1 MFFFKITLAFPKLN
15 YVSKSF
21 LLFLHFENKMIDTS
35 SYGKINTCEEVKF
48 K

>member
-21 LLFLHFENKMIDTS
+21 LPFLHFENKMIDNQQLWQNKYLWIS
-35 SYGKINTCEEVKF
+35 
-48 K
+48 

>member
-21 LLFLHFENKMIDTS
+21 LLFLHFENKMRDNMQLWQNK
-35 SYGKINTCEEVKF
+35 YL
-48 K
+48 